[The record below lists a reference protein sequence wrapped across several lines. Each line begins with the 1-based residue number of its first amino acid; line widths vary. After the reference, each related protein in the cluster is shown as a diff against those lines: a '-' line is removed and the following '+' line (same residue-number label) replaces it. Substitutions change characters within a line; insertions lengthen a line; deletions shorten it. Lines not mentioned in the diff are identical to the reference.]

1 MAEDDA
7 VEPVTAE
14 TGKADKEKTAGT
26 GGVRGMLPMIA
37 AFVAGVVLVALVV
50 SGVVFFREAY
60 RSGGELAAQDEATR
74 AACDFAEATN
84 TYDYAGDL
92 DGFIQNMKDRATGN
106 VVSSLEKNWEVVR
119 QLLTESKV
127 KSWVDQV
134 SCGFQSG
141 DAESAR
147 VLVNISLMKTNAAT
161 PEPKQQDIA
170 VIAGLEKS
178 GDRWIVDKWD
188 LAMLAGVGSEVGA
201 PASPPAQAPAP
212 APGEQPAPAP
222 GN

>member
-7 VEPVTAE
+7 VEPE
-14 TGKADKEKTAGT
+14 TVESVEADKVKTAA
-26 GGVRGMLPMIA
+26 GGGARGMLPVIA
-37 AFVAGVVLVALVV
+37 AFAAGVVLVALVV
-50 SGVVFFREAY
+50 AGAVFFREAH

-84 TYDYAGDL
+84 TYDYAGNL
-92 DGFIQNMKDRATGN
+92 DGFMQTMKDSATGN
-106 VVSSLEKNWEVVR
+106 VVSSLEQNWDVLR

-141 DAESAR
+141 DAESAK
-147 VLVNISLMKTNAAT
+147 VLVNISLMKTNAVT
-161 PEPKQQDIA
+161 PDPKQQDIA

-188 LAMLAGVGSEVGA
+188 LAMLAGMGNEAGQPA
-201 PASPPAQAPAP
+201 PGQAPAPAP
-212 APGEQPAPAP
+212 APGEQPAPTP